1 MVGDVL
7 RLQTTDSIQ
16 NLDIRESHGSVIWSV
31 NIYFKYSQQGM
42 DQIFY
47 THLHLKR
54 SMLGRWGWPLLP
66 WIRGAGSGSC
76 LVMTDAA
83 GG

>member
-47 THLHLKR
+47 THITHLHLKL
-54 SMLGRWGWPLLP
+54 SMLAA
-66 WIRGAGSGSC
+66 GAGLSSPGYVA
-76 LVMTDAA
+76 LAA
-83 GG
+83 ARAW

>member
-54 SMLGRWGWPLLP
+54 SMLAAGAGLS

-76 LVMTDAA
+76 LVMTDVA